1 MNQELKDWFFQQ
13 LKDCEDGKLNG
24 PHKTMFLDTV
34 EQGKHIPEFQ
44 EIFAKYSE
52 WKKKE
57 LYKMIEIDI
66 KNLKYVLEQKK
77 LFPPFDSNGECEDC
91 EKTFYSSNKKRCDTH
106 TNSKSSLQ
114 YHWDEEQFRESISKW
129 MEQLSVLY

>member
-1 MNQELKDWFFQQ
+1 
-13 LKDCEDGKLNG
+13 
-24 PHKTMFLDTV
+24 
-34 EQGKHIPEFQ
+34 
-44 EIFAKYSE
+44 
-52 WKKKE
+52 
-57 LYKMIEIDI
+57 MIEIDI

-91 EKTFYSSNKKRCDTH
+91 EKTFYSSNKKRCDKH